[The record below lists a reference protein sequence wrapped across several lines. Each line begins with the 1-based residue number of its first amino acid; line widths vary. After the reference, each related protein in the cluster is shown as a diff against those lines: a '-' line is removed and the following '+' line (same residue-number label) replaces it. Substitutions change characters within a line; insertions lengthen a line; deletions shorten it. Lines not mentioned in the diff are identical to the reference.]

1 MLTHYHAPER
11 QNFLNQ
17 NMADINPHTRKT
29 VLVGGGSGGI
39 GSAICSEFARRGYA
53 VSFTY
58 RSSRAKACALA
69 SQIGADVHAL
79 DLTDAEATARVVAAV
94 AAKHGR
100 LDAVVD
106 AAGPRFEMSYVSKLS
121 PKVWADTFAVDVN
134 GCFNLFR
141 AALDE
146 FRKVK
151 AGALVSVSTC
161 ALQRPPKADVLS
173 AAPKAAIDMLVKCIA
188 KEEGRNGI
196 RANLVDLGFIDAG
209 IAGHHIEHVWS
220 PALQEAIKQDT
231 PIRRFG
237 SAEEVAKAVAFLCS
251 EDASFITGESIAVD
265 GGYHL

>member
-1 MLTHYHAPER
+1 M
-11 QNFLNQ
+11 
-17 NMADINPHTRKT
+17 DGINPHTRKT

-39 GSAICSEFARRGYA
+39 GKAICTEFARRGYA

-58 RSSRAKACALA
+58 RSSRARADALA
-69 SQIGADVHAL
+69 DELGADACAL

-100 LDAVVD
+100 LDAVVY
-106 AAGPRFEMSYVSKLS
+106 AAGPSFEMSYVSKLS

-146 FRKVK
+146 FRKAR

-161 ALQRPPKADVLS
+161 ALLRPPKADVLS

-188 KEEGRNGI
+188 NREEGRNGI
-196 RANLVDLGFIDAG
+196 RANLVELGLIDAG

-220 PALQEAIKQDT
+220 PELQQAIKQDT